1 MPFGKMGLSIKH
13 KTDSIWNLLQQIP
26 DPEVPAISIVELG
39 VVREVLVSEEG
50 SGVEVVMTPTYSG
63 CPAMKVMED
72 DVKEKLSAQG
82 YEVKI
87 KIIYKPAWTTE
98 WMSEATKA
106 KLKAYGISP
115 PPKLTFEHLHPL
127 SSVKNAE
134 VICPFCDS
142 KNTTLTSQFG
152 STACK
157 ALHYCNHCHQPFEL
171 FKCH

>member
-1 MPFGKMGLSIKH
+1 MKNLAINESNI
-13 KTDSIWNLLQQIP
+13 SVWNILDTIP

-39 VVREVLVSEEG
+39 VVREVLVDG
-50 SGVEVVMTPTYSG
+50 MKLDIAMTPTYTG
-63 CPAMKVMED
+63 CPAMKAMED
-72 DVKEKLSAQG
+72 AVIERMKEEG

-87 KIIYKPAWTTE
+87 RIVYKPAWTTE
-98 WMSEATKA
+98 WMSDETKA

-127 SSVKNAE
+127 SAPKRE
-134 VICPFCDS
+134 DIHCPFCDS
-142 KNTTLTSQFG
+142 KNSVLTSQFG

-157 ALHYCNHCHQPFEL
+157 ALYFCNDCHQPFEL

>member
-1 MPFGKMGLSIKH
+1 MPFGKMGSAISI
-13 KTDSIWNLLQQIP
+13 TSDYIWNLLGQIP
-26 DPEVPAISIVELG
+26 DPEVPAINIVELG
-39 VVREVLVSEEG
+39 VVRDVIILENG

-72 DVKEKLSAQG
+72 EVKEKLSTEG
-82 YEVKI
+82 IPVKI

-98 WMSEATKA
+98 WMSDETKA

-127 SSVKNAE
+127 SSVKSTE

-142 KNTTLTSQFG
+142 TDTTLTSQFG